1 MLFDILN
8 SGGDILNI
16 VVTVF
21 SYLIIILIAFP
32 IHESSHALMA
42 KLLGDNTAAN
52 QGRITLNPLKHL
64 DPLGTIGM
72 LVFGLGWAK
81 PVPVQPHRA
90 RKVPMRAAMALTAA
104 AGPVSNVIVSLVV
117 MIIAKILI
125 ILMPGDVFVQ
135 FGTSLYG
142 VADYTVG
149 YIVLSLG
156 MIININLF
164 LGAFNLLPIPPF
176 DGSRIFLSFLP
187 NKLYFGIMQYE
198 EIIKLVILALM
209 FSGKLSL
216 PFTMLANLI
225 YSGLDAITGFI
236 C

>member
-1 MLFDILN
+1 MLFELFK
-8 SGGDILNI
+8 SGGDLLTI
-16 VVTVF
+16 VVTIF
-21 SYLIIILIAFP
+21 SYLVIILIAFP

-42 KLLGDNTAAN
+42 KLLGDNTAAE

-72 LVFGLGWAK
+72 LVFGVGWAK
-81 PVPVQPHRA
+81 PVPVQPYRA

-104 AGPVSNVIVSLVV
+104 AGPVSNVIVSLIVLIIEKIIIV
-117 MIIAKILI
+117 TANPLDMTMLYIIMALEMII
-125 ILMPGDVFVQ
+125 
-135 FGTSLYG
+135 S
-142 VADYTVG
+142 
-149 YIVLSLG
+149 
-156 MIININLF
+156 INLF

-187 NKLYFGIMQYE
+187 DKLYFGIMKYE

-216 PFTMLANLI
+216 PFSWLANLI
-225 YSGLDAITGFI
+225 YSGLDFITGFI

>member
-1 MLFDILN
+1 MLFKLFE
-8 SGGDILNI
+8 SGGDLLTII
-16 VVTVF
+16 VTVF
-21 SYLIIILIAFP
+21 SYLVIILIAFP

-42 KLLGDNTAAN
+42 KLLGDNTAAE

-72 LVFGLGWAK
+72 LLFGVGWAK
-81 PVPVQPHRA
+81 PVPVQPYRA

-117 MIIAKILI
+117 LIIEKIIIVTASPIDMTTLYIIMALEMII
-125 ILMPGDVFVQ
+125 
-135 FGTSLYG
+135 S
-142 VADYTVG
+142 
-149 YIVLSLG
+149 
-156 MIININLF
+156 INLF

-187 NKLYFGIMQYE
+187 DKLYFGIMKYE
-198 EIIKLVILALM
+198 EIIKFVILALM

-216 PFTMLANLI
+216 PFRWLADLI
-225 YSGLDAITGFI
+225 YSGLDFITGFI

>member
-1 MLFDILN
+1 MLFKLFE
-8 SGGDILNI
+8 SGGDLLTI
-16 VVTVF
+16 VVTIF
-21 SYLIIILIAFP
+21 SYLVIILIAFP

-42 KLLGDNTAAN
+42 KLLGDNTAAE

-72 LVFGLGWAK
+72 LVFGVGWAK
-81 PVPVQPHRA
+81 PVPVQPYRA

-104 AGPVSNVIVSLVV
+104 AGPVSNVIVSLIVLIIEKIIIV
-117 MIIAKILI
+117 TANPLDMTMLYIIMALEMII
-125 ILMPGDVFVQ
+125 
-135 FGTSLYG
+135 S
-142 VADYTVG
+142 
-149 YIVLSLG
+149 
-156 MIININLF
+156 INLF

-187 NKLYFGIMQYE
+187 DKLYFGIMKYE
-198 EIIKLVILALM
+198 EIIKFVILALM

-216 PFTMLANLI
+216 PFHWLANLI
-225 YSGLDAITGFI
+225 YSGLDAITSFI

>member
-1 MLFDILN
+1 MLFKLFE
-8 SGGDILNI
+8 SGGDLLTI
-16 VVTVF
+16 VVTIF
-21 SYLIIILIAFP
+21 SYLVIILIAFP

-42 KLLGDNTAAN
+42 KLLGDNTAAE

-72 LVFGLGWAK
+72 LVFGVGWAK
-81 PVPVQPHRA
+81 PVPVQPYRA

-104 AGPVSNVIVSLVV
+104 AGPVSNVIVSLIVLIIEKIIIV
-117 MIIAKILI
+117 TANPIDMTTLYIIMALEMII
-125 ILMPGDVFVQ
+125 
-135 FGTSLYG
+135 S
-142 VADYTVG
+142 
-149 YIVLSLG
+149 
-156 MIININLF
+156 INLF

-187 NKLYFGIMQYE
+187 DKLYFGIMKYE
-198 EIIKLVILALM
+198 EIIKFAILALM

-216 PFTMLANLI
+216 PFHWLADLI
-225 YSGLDAITGFI
+225 YSGLDFITSFI

>member
-1 MLFDILN
+1 MLFKLFE
-8 SGGDILNI
+8 SGGDLLTII
-16 VVTVF
+16 VTVF
-21 SYLIIILIAFP
+21 SYLVIILIAFP

-42 KLLGDNTAAN
+42 KLLGDNTAAE

-72 LVFGLGWAK
+72 LLFGVGWAK
-81 PVPVQPHRA
+81 PVPVQPYRA

-117 MIIAKILI
+117 LIIEKIIIVTASPIDMTTLYIIMALEMII
-125 ILMPGDVFVQ
+125 
-135 FGTSLYG
+135 S
-142 VADYTVG
+142 
-149 YIVLSLG
+149 
-156 MIININLF
+156 INLF

-187 NKLYFGIMQYE
+187 DKLYFSIMKYE
-198 EIIKLVILALM
+198 EIIKFVILALM

-216 PFTMLANLI
+216 PFHWLANLI
-225 YSGLDAITGFI
+225 YSGLDFITSFI

>member
-1 MLFDILN
+1 MLFKLFE
-8 SGGDILNI
+8 SGGDLLTII
-16 VVTVF
+16 VTVF
-21 SYLIIILIAFP
+21 SYLVIILIAFP

-42 KLLGDNTAAN
+42 KLLGDNTAAE

-72 LVFGLGWAK
+72 LLFGVGWAK
-81 PVPVQPHRA
+81 PVPVQPYRA

-117 MIIAKILI
+117 LIIEKIIIVTASPIDMTTLYIIMALEMII
-125 ILMPGDVFVQ
+125 
-135 FGTSLYG
+135 S
-142 VADYTVG
+142 
-149 YIVLSLG
+149 
-156 MIININLF
+156 INLF

-187 NKLYFGIMQYE
+187 DKLYFSIMKYE
-198 EIIKLVILALM
+198 EIIKFVILALM

-216 PFTMLANLI
+216 PFHWLANLI
-225 YSGLDAITGFI
+225 YSGLDFITGFI

>member
-1 MLFDILN
+1 MLFELFK
-8 SGGDILNI
+8 SGGDLLTI
-16 VVTVF
+16 VVTIF
-21 SYLIIILIAFP
+21 SYLVIILIAFP

-42 KLLGDNTAAN
+42 KLLGDNTAAE

-72 LVFGLGWAK
+72 LVFGVGWAK
-81 PVPVQPHRA
+81 PVPVQPYRA

-104 AGPVSNVIVSLVV
+104 AGPVSNVIVSLIVLIIEKIIIV
-117 MIIAKILI
+117 TANPLDMTMLYIIMALEMII
-125 ILMPGDVFVQ
+125 
-135 FGTSLYG
+135 S
-142 VADYTVG
+142 
-149 YIVLSLG
+149 
-156 MIININLF
+156 INLF

-187 NKLYFGIMQYE
+187 DKLYFGIMKYE

-216 PFTMLANLI
+216 PFTWLANLI
-225 YSGLDAITGFI
+225 YSGLDFITSFI

>member
-1 MLFDILN
+1 MLFELFK
-8 SGGDILNI
+8 SGGDLLTI
-16 VVTVF
+16 VVTIF
-21 SYLIIILIAFP
+21 SYLVIILIAFP

-42 KLLGDNTAAN
+42 KLLGDNTAAE

-72 LVFGLGWAK
+72 LVFGVGWAK
-81 PVPVQPHRA
+81 PVPVQPYRV

-104 AGPVSNVIVSLVV
+104 AGPVSNVIVSLIVLIIEKIIIV
-117 MIIAKILI
+117 TANPLDMTMLYIIMALEMII
-125 ILMPGDVFVQ
+125 
-135 FGTSLYG
+135 S
-142 VADYTVG
+142 
-149 YIVLSLG
+149 
-156 MIININLF
+156 INLF

-187 NKLYFGIMQYE
+187 DKLYFGIMKYE

-216 PFTMLANLI
+216 PFTWLANLI
-225 YSGLDAITGFI
+225 YSGLDFITSFI

>member
-1 MLFDILN
+1 MLFKLFE
-8 SGGDILNI
+8 SGGDLLTI

-21 SYLIIILIAFP
+21 SYLVIILIAFP

-42 KLLGDNTAAN
+42 KLLGDNTAAE

-72 LVFGLGWAK
+72 LVFGVGWAK
-81 PVPVQPHRA
+81 PVPVQPYRA

-104 AGPVSNVIVSLVV
+104 AGPVSNVIVSLIVLIIEKIIIV
-117 MIIAKILI
+117 TVSPIDMTTLYIIMALEMII
-125 ILMPGDVFVQ
+125 
-135 FGTSLYG
+135 S
-142 VADYTVG
+142 
-149 YIVLSLG
+149 
-156 MIININLF
+156 INLF

-187 NKLYFGIMQYE
+187 DKLYFGIMKYE

-216 PFTMLANLI
+216 PFHWLADLI
-225 YSGLDAITGFI
+225 YSGLDFITGFI